1 MGPTMVELLD
11 GRMVFSDA
19 EEWRHQCE
27 AQMLL
32 RLPYDERVAQLV
44 AITERR
50 PEDARRL
57 LETMALL
64 RASGARGGIS
74 KAGSSDGYAHG

>member
-1 MGPTMVELLD
+1 MVELLD

-19 EEWRHQCE
+19 EAWRHQCE
-27 AQMLL
+27 AQML

-74 KAGSSDGYAHG
+74 SKAGSSDGYAHG